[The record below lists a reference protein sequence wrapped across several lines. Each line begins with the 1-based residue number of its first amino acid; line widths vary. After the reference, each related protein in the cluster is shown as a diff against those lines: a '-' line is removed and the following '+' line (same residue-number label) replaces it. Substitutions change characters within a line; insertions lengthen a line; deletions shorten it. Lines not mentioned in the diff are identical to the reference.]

1 MDHSNIQIHSTVG
14 GMSNDYKAAKEAFVL
29 GMMDSSI
36 THVNLVSLGGRPFSL
51 LYPTRVA
58 SGICS
63 KATVANLY
71 TTPASLDDV

>member
-36 THVNLVSLGGRPFSL
+36 THVNLVSLVALTDHPLPIPTAL
-51 LYPTRVA
+51 LLFVP
-58 SGICS
+58 
-63 KATVANLY
+63 
-71 TTPASLDDV
+71 